1 MPDGESSG
9 SAPVHVR
16 DLPPHE
22 IPRRCGLG
30 GADDSPDYPREPA
43 YLVLLALDRP
53 DRALGLL
60 KRLQALGVLAE
71 AFTLAWPQGYL
82 RVLGDEGAPM
92 ATVLQ
97 QLGAGQRTGA
107 SVAHDVPVGNL
118 ARPLPA
124 VDAKPP
130 MPQHPRPGTVA
141 AVTGLIEPLTARER
155 QVLALLAAGR
165 SNRGIAAEL
174 YVTLDTVKKHV
185 GRVLDKLSAANR
197 TEAAARALQLGLI
210 G

>member
-16 DLPPHE
+16 DLRPHE
-22 IPRRCGLG
+22 VPRRCGLG
-30 GADDSPDYPREPA
+30 GAEDSPDYPREAA

-53 DRALGLL
+53 DRALGLV
-60 KRLQALGVLAE
+60 KRLQGLGVLAE
-71 AFTLAWPQGYL
+71 ALTLAWPQTHL

-92 ATVLQ
+92 ATVLE
-97 QLGAGQRTGA
+97 QLGAGQRAGA
-107 SVAHDVPVGNL
+107 GAAHDVPVDNL

-124 VDAKPP
+124 FDAKPP
-130 MPQHPRPGTVA
+130 VPQHPRPATVA
-141 AVTGLIEPLTARER
+141 VVPGLIQPLTARER

-165 SNRGIAAEL
+165 SNRRIAAEL

-185 GRVLDKLSAANR
+185 GRVLDKLGAANR

-210 G
+210 A